1 MVAGVILAGGY
12 GKRLR
17 PLTDSIPKPLIEIK
31 ENYTIL
37 DKQILSLKYA
47 GVREVHLLVGYLW
60 EKINERYGEEWNG
73 MKIRY
78 WIEDEPQGTLYALKN
93 IFSKL
98 EEDSIVSNGDIVAD
112 FNLRSLIASAQENKD
127 ALIMIAVT
135 RMLSPYGI
143 VDFKDGRILSF
154 REKPL
159 LDYYINAGFYYIK
172 KEAYPYFQEKYED
185 RAVEKTVFPRLAELG
200 RAYVYKEENI
210 FWQSVDSLK
219 DLERVREEFKNREDR
234 PWGYEKMLPEGKLWY
249 LMKSFDV
256 KLENAKLK
264 IESGRGIAEF
274 ENKEIELK
282 VGEEIY
288 IENGRIKALENML
301 IKIFHQSK

>member
-78 WIEDEPQGTLYALKN
+78 WVEDEPQGTLYALKN

-185 RAVEKTVFPRLAELG
+185 RAVEKTVHKRWVLL
-200 RAYVYKEENI
+200 YKKGGI
-210 FWQSVDSLK
+210 SLFS
-219 DLERVREEFKNREDR
+219 RE
-234 PWGYEKMLPEGKLWY
+234 
-249 LMKSFDV
+249 
-256 KLENAKLK
+256 
-264 IESGRGIAEF
+264 I
-274 ENKEIELK
+274 
-282 VGEEIY
+282 
-288 IENGRIKALENML
+288 
-301 IKIFHQSK
+301 